1 MTLELNHPETE
12 APAPKKNILKHFEPR
27 PCPYF
32 FFEEEGDDFKYFKW

>member
-1 MTLELNHPETE
+1 MTLELNHPEAE
-12 APAPKKNILKHFEPR
+12 APAPKYIIKNYEPR